1 VSWDQQFFDPII
13 LPKRKPLVAL
23 RDAAQYIIKLPKAE
37 RELTQWET
45 AIEWLMLV
53 REHGGDPMVPH
64 IATVKALQQREPKA
78 APRRKPAKAYEPLLI
93 STEVGVSRDS
103 TGKVCTDERNALA
116 FPNLGLLPS

>member
-1 VSWDQQFFDPII
+1 
-13 LPKRKPLVAL
+13 
-23 RDAAQYIIKLPKAE
+23 
-37 RELTQWET
+37 
-45 AIEWLMLV
+45 MLV

-78 APRRKPAKAYEPLLI
+78 APETRQSEPRLI

-103 TGKVCTDERNALA
+103 TGKVCTDDRNALA